1 MVEGIGLSP
10 GVDERC
16 QRGTKFALA
25 SQCRVKNVHLLAVG
39 DTMDS
44 KVVPAA
50 DQKSGSSVSLETV
63 IAVGLF
69 GWLALSMTLM
79 GLGIW

>member
-1 MVEGIGLSP
+1 MKGIIFARKLNDLELP
-10 GVDERC
+10 PIAERSDDM
-16 QRGTKFALA
+16 KS
-25 SQCRVKNVHLLAVG
+25 SQ
-39 DTMDS
+39 
-44 KVVPAA
+44 P
-50 DQKSGSSVSLETV
+50 SSDKQSESATSLETI

>member
-1 MVEGIGLSP
+1 MV
-10 GVDERC
+10 
-16 QRGTKFALA
+16 FALKLNDFESYTLPERSEDMKSA
-25 SQCRVKNVHLLAVG
+25 QNPSNERP
-39 DTMDS
+39 DS
-44 KVVPAA
+44 TT
-50 DQKSGSSVSLETV
+50 SLETI

>member
-1 MVEGIGLSP
+1 MKSSHHTP
-10 GVDERC
+10 DK
-16 QRGTKFALA
+16 Q
-25 SQCRVKNVHLLAVG
+25 S
-39 DTMDS
+39 DS
-44 KVVPAA
+44 TT
-50 DQKSGSSVSLETV
+50 SLETI

>member
-1 MVEGIGLSP
+1 MNS
-10 GVDERC
+10 
-16 QRGTKFALA
+16 
-25 SQCRVKNVHLLAVG
+25 SQNQSEKRSES
-39 DTMDS
+39 TM
-44 KVVPAA
+44 
-50 DQKSGSSVSLETV
+50 SLETI